1 MPAFLTY
8 LLSLIYYLL
17 FGGLLVLFQPIQVVG
32 LKLFGLNAQK
42 KTVDLLNYL
51 LLILLRIVG
60 TSIRFNHSYV
70 FPKDRTLIFVS
81 NHQSTY
87 DIPPLIWY
95 LRKYA
100 PKFVAKKEL
109 SSGLPSISYH
119 LRKGGNVLIDR
130 KNSLGALR
138 AIKKFSKKVYENRWS
153 VVIFPEGTR
162 SRNGR
167 TKPFHQN
174 GLEQLLSEI
183 PDALIIPISINNSW
197 KLAKWNYFPIPFGI
211 RVELNV
217 HTPIEPQHF
226 GIKKSLEAVEKII
239 VAGVKN

>member
-1 MPAFLTY
+1 MLKKNPFGHYLFL
-8 LLSLIYYLL
+8 
-17 FGGLLVLFQPIQVVG
+17 
-32 LKLFGLNAQK
+32 K
-42 KTVDLLNYL
+42 K
-51 LLILLRIVG
+51 LLIRSMGCLTHRRYRGFNQLQIEG
-60 TSIRFNHSYV
+60 SDIIRDLPNSKV
-70 FPKDRTLIFVS
+70 LFVS

-109 SSGLPSISYH
+109 GKGIPSISYH

-130 KNSLGALR
+130 KNSIGALK

-162 SRNGR
+162 SRNGQ
-167 TKPFHQN
+167 TKHFHQN
-174 GLEQLLSEI
+174 GLEQLLHEI

-197 KLAKWNYFPIPFGI
+197 KLAKWNYFPIPLGVQI
-211 RVELNV
+211 ELNV
-217 HTPIEPQHF
+217 HPPIDPQNSE
-226 GIKKSLEAVEKII
+226 IKRSLEMVEKTII
-239 VAGVKN
+239 AGVKN

>member
-1 MPAFLTY
+1 MSTFLTY
-8 LLSLIYYLL
+8 LLSVFYYLL
-17 FGGLLVLFQPIQVVG
+17 FCSTLLLFQPLQVVG

-42 KTVDLLNYL
+42 RVVDILNYL
-51 LLILLRIVG
+51 LLFHLRIVG
-60 TSIRFNHSYV
+60 TSIRFNHSYS

-95 LRKYA
+95 LREYA
-100 PKFVAKKEL
+100 PKFIAKKEL
-109 SSGLPSISYH
+109 GKGIPSISYH

-130 KNSLGALR
+130 KNSAGALK

-162 SRNGR
+162 SRNGQ
-167 TKPFHQN
+167 TKHFHQN
-174 GLEQLLSEI
+174 GLEQLLREI

-197 KLAKWNYFPIPFGI
+197 KLAKWNYFPIPLG
-211 RVELNV
+211 VQMELNV
-217 HTPIEPQHF
+217 HPSIDPQNCE
-226 GIKKSLEAVEKII
+226 IKKSLGMVEKII
-239 VAGVKN
+239 SEGVKN